1 MGPAGEGNMALSWL
15 PRVGLRKKAVVL
27 EGEDLLGE
35 ACRNS
40 GGCGGLLICFAALCK
55 EH

>member
-15 PRVGLRKKAVVL
+15 LRVGLWKKAVVL
-27 EGEDLLGE
+27 EVGDLLGE
-35 ACRNS
+35 ACGNS
-40 GGCGGLLICFAALCK
+40 GGCGSLLIGFAALCK